1 MPVLA
6 VDVGNT
12 RIKWGLWDG
21 RWVQQDAVPTAD
33 VHRLGAAWQG
43 LPHLGRVIAC
53 SVAGGQVGDWLDAWA
68 LAHGMSVHWVT
79 SAHEQCGVRN
89 LYQDPSKLGADR
101 WAALIAARELV
112 TGAALAVVAGTAVT
126 INALSSD
133 GEFLGG
139 LILPGLDMMADA
151 LTRGTAG
158 LPQTHGEFASFP
170 QNTADAI
177 ASGAIQSVCGAI
189 ERMRGA
195 LAARG
200 AEPHILLS
208 GGAAE
213 TLSAHLGRPSLIV
226 PNLVLEGLR
235 VIAGSEAAR

>member
-1 MPVLA
+1 MSVLA

-21 RWVQQDAVPTAD
+21 RWAQQDVLPTAE
-33 VHRLGAAWQG
+33 VHQLAAAWQR
-43 LPHLGRVIAC
+43 LPHLRQVIAC

-68 LAHGMSVHWVT
+68 LTHGLSVHWVT
-79 SAHEQCGVRN
+79 SLQEQCGVRN
-89 LYQDPSKLGADR
+89 LYRDASKLGPDR
-101 WAALIAARELV
+101 WAALIAARSLV
-112 TGAALAVVAGTAVT
+112 TGAALAVVAGTTVT
-126 INALSSD
+126 INALTRD
-133 GEFLGG
+133 GAFLGG

-151 LTRGTAG
+151 LARGTAG
-158 LPQTHGEFASFP
+158 LPRVHGEFSAFP

-177 ASGAIQSVCGAI
+177 ATGAIQSVCGAI
-189 ERMRGA
+189 ERTRSE

-200 AEPHILLS
+200 PEPHILLS

-213 TLSAHLGRPSLIV
+213 ILNVHLGRPALVV

-235 VIAGSEAAR
+235 VIADSETAR

>member
-1 MPVLA
+1 VRQDALPT
-6 VDVGNT
+6 VDVH
-12 RIKWGLWDG
+12 
-21 RWVQQDAVPTAD
+21 Q
-33 VHRLGAAWQG
+33 LGAAWQG
-43 LPHLGRVIAC
+43 LSQPRRVIAC

-68 LAHGMSVHWVT
+68 MTHGLSVHWVT
-79 SAHEQCGVRN
+79 SLHEQCGVRN

-101 WAALIAARELV
+101 WAALIAARALV
-112 TGAALAVVAGTAVT
+112 TGAAVAVVAGTTVT
-126 INALSSD
+126 VNALSREGD
-133 GEFLGG
+133 FLGG

-158 LPQTHGEFASFP
+158 LPRAHGQFAPFP

-189 ERMRGA
+189 ERMRGE

-213 TLSAHLGRPSLIV
+213 ILNAHLGQSSFIV

-235 VIAGSEAAR
+235 VIADSEAAR

>member
-1 MPVLA
+1 MAVLA

-21 RWVQQDAVPTAD
+21 RWVQQDARPTTD
-33 VHRLGAAWQG
+33 MHQLGAAWQG
-43 LPHLGRVIAC
+43 LSPLRRVIAC

-68 LAHGMSVHWVT
+68 LAHGLSVHWVT
-79 SAHEQCGVRN
+79 SLHEQCGVRN

-112 TGAALAVVAGTAVT
+112 AGAALAVVAGTTVT
-126 INALSSD
+126 INALSRD

-151 LTRGTAG
+151 LARGTAG
-158 LPQTHGEFASFP
+158 LPRAPGEFAAFP

-189 ERMRGA
+189 ERMQGE

-200 AEPHILLS
+200 AEPRILLS
-208 GGAAE
+208 GGAADI
-213 TLSAHLGRPSLIV
+213 LNAHLGLPSLIV

-235 VIAGSEAAR
+235 VIADSEAAR